1 MQDAPTPP
9 EILHAVAAFLRD
21 DIMPTLEGGAA
32 FRLRVAANAIDLVR
46 RQITEPVRAAEDER
60 AGLQA
65 LLGVDGETK
74 ALTRELA
81 QRIADGRIDLED
93 PMLRSLLWR
102 VTEAKLA
109 VDQPTYAGLQ
119 RAQQLRAAGREG

>member
-9 EILHAVAAFLRD
+9 ELLLAVAAFLRD
-21 DIMPTLEGGAA
+21 DVLPQLEGGAA
-32 FRLRVAANAIDLVR
+32 FRVRVAANALDLVR
-46 RQITEPVRAAEDER
+46 REITAPARQSEEER
-60 AGLQA
+60 DRLQA
-65 LLGVDGETK
+65 LLGVDGETD

-81 QRIADGRIDLED
+81 RRIADGRMELQN

-109 VDQPTYAGLQ
+109 IDQPDYAGLQ
-119 RAQQLRAAGREG
+119 RALRLRAAAQEP